1 MTENSTRIFLRV
13 KSPFHITRV
22 KDVACHDGDTDGGD
36 RSRRQVQLRRFH
48 NTTSSK
54 QIQYNM
60 VWSGLLFK
68 SLRNTFLCRRC
79 YMETN
84 VKYSSCNV
92 VKNKLSPLKG
102 VERHQN
108 KKNNQGGVAQPVG
121 R

>member
-60 VWSGLLFK
+60 VWTSIQIATQHI
-68 SLRNTFLCRRC
+68 SLQAMLHGDKCEIFFL
-79 YMETN
+79 
-84 VKYSSCNV
+84 
-92 VKNKLSPLKG
+92 
-102 VERHQN
+102 
-108 KKNNQGGVAQPVG
+108 
-121 R
+121 